1 MGNEGG
7 ASRLKRLRTE
17 RPRAPKKNFSV
28 AHFSLELALR
38 EEMGLG
44 LLRAPG

>member
-1 MGNEGG
+1 MGNKWGV
-7 ASRLKRLRTE
+7 SRLKRLRTE
-17 RPRAPKKNFSV
+17 RPRAPKKNFLV
-28 AHFSLELALR
+28 AYFSPELALR